1 MTTDGFCFDYRK
13 DSSYGESSFVYCSAD
28 PWGRTLQHPVQSPM
42 AGICSQTCA
51 GAADCSSLTWKGRQA
66 REEAFYNSGS
76 APRRLVEEWPAALG
90 FGSLITNFPLTDAQ
104 FSCRKVRTLPPEE
117 QPSALAAGSYKKYHT
132 LLPPCV
138 LSRLGRQSGFFPRKA
153 ACLAGHTALQG
164 GGKGGP
170 LSGRER
176 TKQPPFGMPEGGL
189 RIYQSCL
196 TV

>member
-28 PWGRTLQHPVQSPM
+28 H
-42 AGICSQTCA
+42 
-51 GAADCSSLTWKGRQA
+51 GAALFSILSSPQWL
-66 REEAFYNSGS
+66 ES
-76 APRRLVEEWPAALG
+76 AHRHVQRRLVEEWPAALG

-132 LLPPCV
+132 PLPPCV

-153 ACLAGHTALQG
+153 AFALRDILRCKAAERG
-164 GGKGGP
+164 S
-170 LSGRER
+170 LCRDARE
-176 TKQPPFGMPEGGL
+176 QNSPPFGMPEGGL

>member
-1 MTTDGFCFDYRK
+1 
-13 DSSYGESSFVYCSAD
+13 
-28 PWGRTLQHPVQSPM
+28 M

-76 APRRLVEEWPAALG
+76 AQRRLVEEWPAALG

-164 GGKGGP
+164 VPFVGTRENKTAPPSECPKGGCG
-170 LSGRER
+170 SIRAA
-176 TKQPPFGMPEGGL
+176 
-189 RIYQSCL
+189 
-196 TV
+196 

>member
-1 MTTDGFCFDYRK
+1 MFIAAQIMGPHSSASCPVPNGWNLLTDMCRGGGLFQLDLEGT
-13 DSSYGESSFVYCSAD
+13 SSQRRS
-28 PWGRTLQHPVQSPM
+28 
-42 AGICSQTCA
+42 
-51 GAADCSSLTWKGRQA
+51 
-66 REEAFYNSGS
+66 FYNSGS
-76 APRRLVEEWPAALG
+76 APQRLVEEWPAALG

-164 GGKGGP
+164 GGKGSLCRDAREQNSP
-170 LSGRER
+170 LRNARRGCGSIRAA
-176 TKQPPFGMPEGGL
+176 
-189 RIYQSCL
+189 
-196 TV
+196 

>member
-13 DSSYGESSFVYCSAD
+13 DLVRRILFCLLQRRS
-28 PWGRTLQHPVQSPM
+28 WGRTLQHPVQSPM

-76 APRRLVEEWPAALG
+76 AQRRLVEEWPAALG

-132 LLPPCV
+132 PLPPCV

-153 ACLAGHTALQG
+153 AFALRDILRCKAAERG
-164 GGKGGP
+164 S
-170 LSGRER
+170 LCRDARE
-176 TKQPPFGMPEGGL
+176 QNSPPFGMPEGGL

>member
-1 MTTDGFCFDYRK
+1 
-13 DSSYGESSFVYCSAD
+13 
-28 PWGRTLQHPVQSPM
+28 M

-76 APRRLVEEWPAALG
+76 AQRRLVEEWPAALG

-132 LLPPCV
+132 PLPPCV

-153 ACLAGHTALQG
+153 AFALWDILRCKAAERG
-164 GGKGGP
+164 S
-170 LSGRER
+170 LCRDARE
-176 TKQPPFGMPEGGL
+176 QNSPPFGMPEGGAADL
-189 RIYQSCL
+189 SELLDRVIHRQGKDHYGQGPHGVIGDGAAEQSDGQRHDGQAAGA
-196 TV
+196 